1 MKQAIRRLLKRL
13 FRGKR
18 KLKFSGYA
26 DGRIDSGHVE
36 FMSDGELQRL
46 NDLLPW
52 MCFTVDRSGR
62 RFGNMAWEAKRD
74 APQKIP
80 DERIEL
86 LHKLFNLADK
96 SVLEVGCFEGVHTIA
111 LSKYAK
117 EVYAIDSRIEN
128 VVKTIVRS
136 NLFGFKP
143 SVLVCDLEKNEE
155 SGRLPKVDVLHHV
168 GVLYHLKDPVTHLSR
183 LGEIVRDGMLL
194 DTHYATDEMINSAYD
209 VQGRTFRYYKYEEG
223 GRDEV
228 FSGMYD
234 HAKWLS
240 LADIRD
246 ILGEM
251 GFTDIRVHKDEIQR
265 NGPRVTLFAARPSLI
280 RR

>member
-1 MKQAIRRLLKRL
+1 MRNILIKMLKTL
-13 FRGKR
+13 FRRKR
-18 KLKFSGYA
+18 HLRFSGYVN
-26 DGRIDSGHVE
+26 GKIDSGHVE
-36 FMSDGELQRL
+36 YMSDDELKRL
-46 NDLLPW
+46 NELLPW
-52 MCFTVDRSGR
+52 MCFTVDLNGR
-62 RFGNMAWEAKRD
+62 RFGNMAWASKRD
-74 APQKIP
+74 VPQTIP

-117 EVYAIDSRIEN
+117 EVHAIDSRIEN

-136 NLFGFKP
+136 HLFGCRP
-143 SVLVCDLEKNEE
+143 SVFVCDLENDAE
-155 SGRLPKVDVLHHV
+155 SSRLPAIDVLHHV
-168 GVLYHLKDPVTHLSR
+168 GVLYHLKDPVTHLLR
-183 LGEIVRDGMLL
+183 LGKIVRDGMLL
-194 DTHYATDEMINSAYD
+194 DTHYATEDMLNSKYE
-209 VQGRTFRYYKYEEG
+209 VQGRICRYSKYGEG

-240 LADIRD
+240 LPDILL

-251 GFTDIRVHKDEIQR
+251 GYTDIRVHKDEIQR
-265 NGPRVTLFAARPSLI
+265 NGPRVTLFAARPSLM
-280 RR
+280 R